1 MAADPN
7 VPHDL
12 VSDLFRLDGRV
23 AIVTGG
29 GSGLGEAIVRGF
41 VQSGAHVFAADR
53 DLAAATKVAESCSG
67 SGDATPFEVDV
78 TDRERLDRLVAAAV
92 DRFGSLDI
100 LACSA
105 GTSARHPAED
115 FPEAD
120 YDRIMD
126 VNLKGTFLAC
136 QAAGRQMLEQ
146 GRGSIITIA
155 SIAGLIALPQSTAYV
170 QSKGG
175 VVQLTHSLAIEW
187 IDRGVRVNALAPSAF
202 QTPLLAAAHDA
213 APSPVNDWMPAR
225 TPIGRRGQP
234 WELVGP
240 AIFLASDASSMVTG
254 HVLAVDGG
262 YLAA

>member
-1 MAADPN
+1 MADEPS

-12 VSDLFRLDGRV
+12 VADLFRLDGRV

-29 GSGLGEAIVRGF
+29 GSGLGEAIVRGY
-41 VQSGAHVFAADR
+41 VQSGAHVVVADR
-53 DLAAATKVAESCSG
+53 DLAGATRVAESCSG
-67 SGDATPFEVDV
+67 DGDASPFEVDV
-78 TDRERLDRLVAAAV
+78 TSRASLDRLVAAAV
-92 DRFGSLDI
+92 EQFGSVDVLV
-100 LACSA
+100 CSA
-105 GTSARHPAED
+105 GTSARHAAED
-115 FPEAD
+115 FPEDD

-146 GRGSIITIA
+146 RRGSIVTIA

-187 IDRGVRVNALAPSAF
+187 VDRGVRVNALAPSAF

-213 APSPVNDWMPAR
+213 DPSPVNDWMPLR